1 MDFDLSDAQRK
12 RYEEVLAGVRGPGPA
27 AGTGGSRLPFS
38 RTEWADA
45 ARLGV
50 VGLCLPVEYGGGGLG
65 ALDTALG
72 LEAFTEG
79 GADTGLAF
87 AVGAHLLA
95 CAVPVRDFGGGSVR
109 AELLEGMAGGELVA
123 ANAMT
128 EEGAGSDIGTL
139 GTTVVRDGGEYVLDG
154 VKSFVSNAPAADVFV
169 IYGTS
174 DPDAGFLGQTA
185 LAVPRHLPG
194 ITVGEPFA
202 KLGLHAC
209 PAARVEFARCRVPVR
224 YRLGDEGQG
233 SAIFQHSMGWE
244 RSCLFAIYLGQMRRQ
259 LRSCVAHAKRRRQF
273 GRPIG
278 AFQAVSHRIATMTQ
292 RLESARL
299 VLYRACWLL
308 DQGRADAAATAVSK
322 LAVSEATV
330 ANSLDAMQIFGGPG
344 YLASAG
350 IEAQLRDSVPSVIF
364 SGTSDIQREIIAN
377 RAGL

>member
-1 MDFDLSDAQRK
+1 MDFDLSEAQRK
-12 RYEEVLAGVRGPGPA
+12 RYEEVLAGVRGQVPA
-27 AGTGGSRLPFS
+27 VLTGGPRLPLS
-38 RTEWADA
+38 RTEWSDG
-45 ARLGV
+45 ARLGMM
-50 VGLCLPVEYGGGGLG
+50 GLCLPVEYGGGGLG
-65 ALDTALG
+65 ALDTALC

-87 AVGAHLLA
+87 AVGAHMLA
-95 CAVPVRDFGGGSVR
+95 CAVPVRDFGADPVR
-109 AELLEGMAGGELVA
+109 AELLAGMANGELIA

-128 EEGAGSDIGTL
+128 EDGAGSDIGTL
-139 GTTVVRDGGEYVLDG
+139 GTTVVRDGGEYVLNG

-174 DPDAGFLGQTA
+174 HPDAGFLGQTA

-202 KLGLHAC
+202 KMGLHAC
-209 PAARVEFARCRVPVR
+209 PAARVEFSDCRVPVR

-244 RSCLFAIYLGQMRRQ
+244 RSCLLAIYLGQMRKQ
-259 LRSCVAHAKRRRQF
+259 LDSCVAHAKRRRQF

-278 AFQAVSHRIATMTQ
+278 AFQAVSHRIAAMTQ

-299 VLYRACWLL
+299 LLYRACWLL
-308 DQGRADAAATAVSK
+308 DQGRADTAATALSK

-330 ANSLDAMQIFGGPG
+330 ANSLDAIQIFGGLG

-350 IEAQLRDSVPSVIF
+350 MEAQLRDSVPSVIF
-364 SGTSDIQREIIAN
+364 SGTTDIQREIIVN

>member
-1 MDFDLSDAQRK
+1 VEFDLSEAQRR
-12 RYEEVLAGVRGPGPA
+12 RYEEVLAGVRGQMSA
-27 AGTGGSRLPFS
+27 VLTGGPRLPFS
-38 RTEWADA
+38 RTEWSDA

-50 VGLCLPVEYGGGGLG
+50 MGLCLPIEYGGGGLG
-65 ALDTALG
+65 ALDTALC

-79 GADTGLAF
+79 GTDTGLAF

-95 CAVPVRDFGGGSVR
+95 CAVPVRDFGTGPVR
-109 AELLEGMAGGELVA
+109 AELLEGMANGELIA

-128 EEGAGSDIGTL
+128 EDGAGSDIGTL
-139 GTTVVRDGGEYVLDG
+139 GTTVVRDGGEYVLKG

-202 KLGLHAC
+202 KMGLHAC
-209 PAARVEFARCRVPVR
+209 PAARVEFSGCRVPVR

-233 SAIFQHSMGWE
+233 SVIFQRSMGWE

-259 LRSCVAHAKRRRQF
+259 LHDCVAHAKRRRQF
-273 GRPIG
+273 RRPIG
-278 AFQAVSHRIATMTQ
+278 AFQAVSHRIATMIQ

-299 VLYRACWLL
+299 LLYRACWLL
-308 DQGRADAAATAVSK
+308 DQGRADPAATAVAK

-330 ANSLDAMQIFGGPG
+330 ANSLDAIQIFGGPG
-344 YLASAG
+344 YLASAS

-364 SGTSDIQREIIAN
+364 SGTTDIQREIIVN